1 VIRGD
6 TTKKEIALVFTG
18 DTFADGAQVIID
30 ALKVKNIKASFF
42 LTGNFYKS
50 RAFRAII
57 MKLKEEGHYLGA
69 HSDRHLLYADWDERD
84 SLLVTRAAFRKDLK
98 RNYRRM
104 SSFRIRRDAAPY
116 FLPPF
121 EWYNKTIADW
131 TRREGL
137 HLVNFSPGTLST
149 ADYTYPGMKNY
160 RSSEEIY
167 NSILEYE
174 QTDPNGLN
182 GFIMLT
188 HIGTDGRRTDK
199 LYHKLVSLIT
209 ELQAKG
215 YTFVRIDELLQ

>member
-1 VIRGD
+1 
-6 TTKKEIALVFTG
+6 VFTG

-30 ALKVKNIKASFF
+30 VLKAKNIKGSFF
-42 LTGNFYKS
+42 LTGNFYRS
-50 RAFRAII
+50 RAFRDIV

-69 HSDRHLLYADWDERD
+69 HSDKHLLYADWNKRD
-84 SLLVTRAAFRKDLK
+84 SLLVTRTTFRKDLK

-104 SSFRIRRDAAPY
+104 KSFRIRKDEAPY

-121 EWYNKTIADW
+121 EWYNETIADW

-137 HLVNFSPGTLST
+137 HLVNFSPGTLSA

-167 NSILEYE
+167 NSILQYE

-199 LYHKLVSLIT
+199 FYHKLESLIN
-209 ELQAKG
+209 ELQIKG